1 MPNPPPTVHHA
12 IPIHRHTA
20 LKKQRTGWSRPFT
33 FNPGFMP
40 RFPFLFSLLLVPG
53 LAEAAPQDLRHFD
66 DFIHHVRQ
74 EAQSGD
80 AERIADCFAPFIVTA
95 DECEPERFGDA
106 LGPDAMRFGWSQVGR
121 DIARFADGFVLVD
134 VDGTMTN
141 LHARAAGHVHCL
153 DILGNRV
160 KFRREAGS
168 SGDVMAILDA
178 GTLPG
183 SVDPTR
189 WTVTRDGVRWT
200 PVVLHVPEMGK
211 LRGYIGEDYVRPSK
225 SSGDV
230 KLTARYDGQRWALTG
245 YQRTRP
251 ELAVKSGVPKP

>member
-1 MPNPPPTVHHA
+1 
-12 IPIHRHTA
+12 
-20 LKKQRTGWSRPFT
+20 
-33 FNPGFMP
+33 
-40 RFPFLFSLLLVPG
+40 
-53 LAEAAPQDLRHFD
+53 
-66 DFIHHVRQ
+66 
-74 EAQSGD
+74 
-80 AERIADCFAPFIVTA
+80 
-95 DECEPERFGDA
+95 
-106 LGPDAMRFGWSQVGR
+106 
-121 DIARFADGFVLVD
+121 
-134 VDGTMTN
+134 
-141 LHARAAGHVHCL
+141 
-153 DILGNRV
+153 
-160 KFRREAGS
+160 
-168 SGDVMAILDA
+168 MAILDA

-251 ELAVKSGVPKP
+251 ELAVKSGVPTP